1 MRSPEQF
8 LQFLYELNI
17 ICYIEDAGDE
27 RFFRWCFIERT
38 PSNVSPK
45 VKAEMEYEIHYGL
58 ANALNTGKP
67 IRRGRSG
74 EDASP
79 THPLLDYAKPAA
91 TPSQPPKATKP
102 RAGTVVHSTA
112 TNAADNSSRAQRQRP
127 SGQQLGTVK
136 WFDSKKG
143 YGFLIQE
150 GIPVDI
156 YFNVSSFPPK
166 TRVKANASVTFELQN
181 DNSGRLVATNIMP
194 VPR

>member
-1 MRSPEQF
+1 
-8 LQFLYELNI
+8 
-17 ICYIEDAGDE
+17 
-27 RFFRWCFIERT
+27 
-38 PSNVSPK
+38 
-45 VKAEMEYEIHYGL
+45 
-58 ANALNTGKP
+58 
-67 IRRGRSG
+67 
-74 EDASP
+74 
-79 THPLLDYAKPAA
+79 
-91 TPSQPPKATKP
+91 
-102 RAGTVVHSTA
+102 
-112 TNAADNSSRAQRQRP
+112 
-127 SGQQLGTVK
+127 LGTVK